1 MSVEHQGAQAEQV
14 AAGEQGLVAPDGV
27 AQGHGGYDENSI
39 QALEGLEAVRKRP
52 GMYIGN
58 VDDGTALHHMVYEVV
73 DNAIDEALAG
83 YCDKVVV
90 VIEDDMTVSV
100 EDNGRGIPVGIQKQ
114 YGVSAAEV
122 VMTKLHAGSKF
133 DQNSYKVSGGL
144 HGVGVSVVN
153 ALSSLLKLEIR
164 REGGVFYQEY
174 SRGVPLAPL
183 REIGKA
189 KTTGTKVTFTADE
202 QIFKNQKYSFEILAN
217 RLRELSY
224 LNAGV
229 VIEIVD
235 ARDPEKRHEFKFE
248 GGISSFV
255 QALNKNKEPLHAEPI
270 YLRKEI
276 DAITVELA
284 MQWNSSYAENIFC
297 YTNNIFNRDGGTHL
311 SGLKAALTRTLNAY
325 STSAG
330 LIKEALSGED
340 VREGLCAVL
349 SVKMPEP
356 KFSSQTKE
364 KLVSDEIKGIVESV
378 INTHLATFLEEHP
391 DVGRQVVSKAVQAQR
406 AREAARKA
414 REIARK
420 STLHIMGSLPG
431 KLADCQSRD
440 PAISELFIVEG
451 DSAGGS
457 AKQGRDR
464 HFQAI
469 LPLRGKILNVEKA
482 RFDKMLSSNEITTL
496 ISALGCGIGDQ
507 HFDIDK
513 LRYHN
518 IILMTDA
525 DVDGSHIRTLLLTFF
540 YRHMPSLIEKGY
552 LYIAQ
557 PPLYGVKRGKKMDYL
572 KDERALNAML
582 VQQAAQSLRITGAA
596 TGKVLEGATLE
607 PLIQKLLSWRT
618 SLERLERRSDPRV
631 VEAAIRA
638 GLTLE
643 DLSHAERLE
652 EITNTMLEWLGELHE
667 LAHWTAPEIRPNT
680 DVEGVFD
687 MIWTSRVA
695 GMRVVSELDRR
706 FINTPDW
713 RQLQEIWTEF
723 TALGLPV
730 EVSDGKESRAISD
743 PAALLELVLSTGRKG
758 QYIQRYKGLGEMNP
772 EQLWETTMDPS
783 QRTLL
788 QVKIEDAVI
797 ADELFTLLMGD
808 AVEPRRAFIE
818 HNALDVRNLDI

>member
-1 MSVEHQGAQAEQV
+1 MSVEHQGVAEQV
-14 AAGEQGLVAPDGV
+14 VDQGMPVPPVVEAAAPQ
-27 AQGHGGYDENSI
+27 AAYDEDSI

-58 VDDGTALHHMVYEVV
+58 VDDGTALHHMVYEAV

-83 YCDKVVV
+83 YCDRVVV
-90 VIEDDMTVSV
+90 TIEDDMTVSV
-100 EDNGRGIPVGIQKQ
+100 DDNGRGIPVGIHKKF
-114 YGVSAAEV
+114 GVSAAQI
-122 VMTKLHAGSKF
+122 VMTMLHAGGKF
-133 DQNSYKVSGGL
+133 NQNSYKVSGGL

-153 ALSSLLKLEIR
+153 ALSSLLKLEIW
-164 REGGVFYQEY
+164 REGGVWYQEY
-174 SRGVPLAPL
+174 SRGAPIT
-183 REIGKA
+183 EMAEVGKS
-189 KTTGTKVTFTADE
+189 KRTGTKITFTADE
-202 QIFKNQKYSFEILAN
+202 QIFKNQKYSFDILSN

-229 VIEIVD
+229 AISILD
-235 ARDPEKRHEFKFE
+235 ARDPEKVHNFKFE

-255 QALNKNKEPLHAEPI
+255 QALNKNKEPLHAEPV
-270 YLRKEI
+270 YLRKEV
-276 DAITVELA
+276 DAITVELS
-284 MQWNSSYAENIFC
+284 MQWNGSYAESIFC

-311 SGLKAALTRTLNAY
+311 SGLKSALTRTLNAY

-330 LIKEALSGED
+330 LLKEPLSGED

-349 SVKMPEP
+349 SVKMPDP

-364 KLVSDEIKGIVESV
+364 KLVSDEIRGLVESV
-378 INTHLATFLEEHP
+378 VNTHLAAFLEEHP
-391 DVGRQVVSKAVQAQR
+391 ETGRQIVGKAVQAQR

-414 REIARK
+414 RDIARK
-420 STLHIMGSLPG
+420 STLNVLGGLPG

-440 PAISELFIVEG
+440 PAISELYIVEG

-464 HFQAI
+464 YFQAI

-482 RFDKMLSSNEITTL
+482 RFDKMLSSDSITTL
-496 ISALGCGIGDQ
+496 ISALGCGIGEQ
-507 HFDIDK
+507 HFDLDK

-518 IILMTDA
+518 VILMTDA

-557 PPLYGVKRGKKMDYL
+557 PPLFGVKRGKKMDYI

-582 VQQAAQSLRITGAA
+582 VQQAAQQL
-596 TGKVLEGATLE
+596 KVKGTSGEELGGTDLE
-607 PLIQKLLSWRT
+607 PLIQKLLSWHT

-638 GLTLE
+638 GLVLE
-643 DLSHAERLE
+643 DLSSPDRLE
-652 EITNTMLEWLGELHE
+652 EVTNTMLEWLGEYHE
-667 LAHWTAPEIRPNT
+667 LAHWTAPEIVANP
-680 DVEGVFD
+680 DIEGIFD
-687 MIWTSRVA
+687 MVWTSRVA

-706 FINTPDW
+706 FISTPDW
-713 RQLQEIWTEF
+713 RQLQDIWTSL

-730 EVSDGKESRAISD
+730 EVSDNKDTKVID
-743 PAALLELVLSTGRKG
+743 NPAELLALVLAVGRKG

-772 EQLWETTMDPS
+772 GQLWETTMDPEA
-783 QRTLL
+783 RTLL
-788 QVKIEDAVI
+788 QVKIEDAI
-797 ADELFTLLMGD
+797 NADELFTLLMGD